1 VPGSPTL
8 RLGSL
13 ALAVVV
19 AIGCAGCARSQ
30 MRISS
35 QEFLSEHQNAAVAA
49 AAAMRAA
56 DLAASSLRGSPTA
69 AELAALT
76 HDASQARRRMRA
88 VSEWSVSEGGEE
100 EDVPRA
106 EGELVEASD
115 EFVTAMSS
123 LLSYGRAPAQ
133 ATLAV
138 YRQDLARGREKW
150 NEGIGELWHVG
161 GRSGS
166 APTV

>member
-1 VPGSPTL
+1 VPGSPIL

-13 ALAVVV
+13 TVAAAV
-19 AIGCAGCARSQ
+19 AIACAGCARSQ
-30 MRISS
+30 LRISADA
-35 QEFLSEHQNAAVAA
+35 FLSEHESAAIAA
-49 AAAMRAA
+49 ADAMQAA
-56 DLAASSLRGSPTA
+56 DTAASRLRGSPTA
-69 AELAALT
+69 AELAALGA
-76 HDASQARRRMRA
+76 DASDARRRMRM

-123 LLSYGRAPAQ
+123 LLTYGRAPAH

-138 YRQDLARGREKW
+138 YREDLARGREKW
-150 NEGIGELWHVG
+150 NEGIGELRHVG
-161 GRSGS
+161 GRTGA

>member
-1 VPGSPTL
+1 MPGPRTL
-8 RLGSL
+8 RLCSFPVL
-13 ALAVVV
+13 AAA
-19 AIGCAGCARSQ
+19 AIACAGCASSQ
-30 MRISS
+30 LRISADA
-35 QEFLSEHQNAAVAA
+35 FLAEHGNAAVAA

-56 DLAASSLRGSPTA
+56 DAAASRLAGSPTA
-69 AELAALT
+69 AELAALRRA
-76 HDASQARRRMRA
+76 ASGARRKMRM

-115 EFVTAMSS
+115 EFETAMSS

-133 ATLAV
+133 ASLAV
-138 YRQDLARGREKW
+138 YREDLARGREKW

-161 GRSGS
+161 GRSGA